1 MLTLPAFD
9 EGAGDF
15 ILECD
20 ASGTGVGAVLLQVTS
35 EGEKVVAYGSKKLT
49 KAQRNYS
56 ATKRELLACVE
67 FVAHNTTSSGKSSG
81 FELIILAFS
90 GCITFATQLAF
101 WPEWIETLSGFDF
114 EIQYKRGSANGAAD
128 ALSRMP
134 APTADATTQT
144 ESDTRTFRITD
155 SAHWSLSF
163 IRAEQEADP
172 ATSEL
177 TQHVSRGIKPQRRQ
191 LRHCAL

>member
-56 ATKRELLACVE
+56 ATK
-67 FVAHNTTSSGKSSG
+67 K
-81 FELIILAFS
+81 
-90 GCITFATQLAF
+90 
-101 WPEWIETLSGFDF
+101 
-114 EIQYKRGSANGAAD
+114 GAVGM
-128 ALSRMP
+128 R
-134 APTADATTQT
+134 
-144 ESDTRTFRITD
+144 
-155 SAHWSLSF
+155 
-163 IRAEQEADP
+163 
-172 ATSEL
+172 
-177 TQHVSRGIKPQRRQ
+177 
-191 LRHCAL
+191 